1 MVAKVLDDLV
11 HVWFHRPHAR
21 DSVVTHDGA
30 LQPRMFDIV
39 RLTKHV
45 VGNSS
50 IHDRAAVLIK
60 VGLWDM
66 ARSCQNSSRFVRV
79 MVVHYTFF
87 HLPSVL

>member
-1 MVAKVLDDLV
+1 MVAKVLNDLV
-11 HVWFHRPHAR
+11 HVRLHCPHTR
-21 DSVVTHDGA
+21 DSVVPHNRA
-30 LQPRMFDIV
+30 LQPGMFDIV

-66 ARSCQNSSRFVRV
+66 AGKC
-79 MVVHYTFF
+79 
-87 HLPSVL
+87 